1 MISHKKTIPAL
12 TGHKPVGAKTS
23 REPFPAQQSSPRCR
37 VMSVGGFIA
46 TMFLVVSVI
55 LLGLEWLSRASAP
68 PSGGDEA
75 RRQQVRR
82 RPPR

>member
-1 MISHKKTIPAL
+1 
-12 TGHKPVGAKTS
+12 
-23 REPFPAQQSSPRCR
+23 
-37 VMSVGGFIA
+37 MSVGGVIA
-46 TMFLVVSVI
+46 TMFLVVSAI
-55 LLGLEWLSRASAP
+55 LLGLEWLSRDARP